1 MGEDKYPGDELL
13 DISRAAEYLS
23 KSDKTVR
30 RYIKSGRIRARKV
43 RNVWYCPRAELDKIL
58 ASEAEDAEEGGK
70 SVVSESGLLEEIKTT
85 LETIRREKTP
95 GMEPVAA
102 PSKQSEKSDAVFD
115 EIRET
120 LAAIKRQNEE
130 IGKRLYLLSRERE
143 SGIVRPDL
151 LEKEQEIEDLKAE
164 VRKLNDE
171 TSRLRAELSDAKAA
185 GPKDTQLLKSKQEEL
200 ETMRAVIASNE
211 RGLALLREDVERG
224 VVALKERDAQI
235 AELRERLRSMESEL
249 AARTAKK
256 TGLWPVAD

>member
-1 MGEDKYPGDELL
+1 MGDDKYPGDELL

-30 RYIKSGRIRARKV
+30 RYIKAGRIRARKV

-58 ASEAEDAEEGGK
+58 ASEAEDANESGK
-70 SVVSESGLLEEIKTT
+70 SAVAEAGLLEEIKTT

-95 GMEPVAA
+95 GMDAIAV
-102 PSKQSEKSDAVFD
+102 PSKQTEQKEALFA

-120 LAAIKRQNEE
+120 LETIKRQNEE

-143 SGIVRPDL
+143 QGI
-151 LEKEQEIEDLKAE
+151 EELKAE

-171 TSRLRAELSDAKAA
+171 TSRLRAELSDAKSS
-185 GPKDTQLLKSKQEEL
+185 GPKDTQALKSKQEEL
-200 ETMRAVIASNE
+200 ESMRAVIASNE

-224 VVALKERDAQI
+224 VAEVKERDAQI
-235 AELRERLRSMESEL
+235 AEMRERLRSMESEL

>member
-1 MGEDKYPGDELL
+1 MGDDKYPGDELL

-30 RYIKSGRIRARKV
+30 RYIKAGRIRARKV

-58 ASEAEDAEEGGK
+58 ASEAEDANESGK
-70 SVVSESGLLEEIKTT
+70 SAVAEAGLLEEIKTT

-95 GMEPVAA
+95 GMDAIAV
-102 PSKQSEKSDAVFD
+102 PSKQTEQKEALFA

-120 LAAIKRQNEE
+120 LETIKRQNEE

-143 SGIVRPDL
+143 QGIVRPDL
-151 LEKEQEIEDLKAE
+151 LEKEQEIEELKAE

-171 TSRLRAELSDAKAA
+171 TSRLRAELSDAKSS
-185 GPKDTQLLKSKQEEL
+185 GPKDTQALKSKQEEL
-200 ETMRAVIASNE
+200 ESMRAVIASNE

-224 VVALKERDAQI
+224 VAAVKERDAQI
-235 AELRERLRSMESEL
+235 AEMRERLRSMESEL